1 MAHVEYYGVMRIL
14 TGKTE
19 ESLEASTLSELLGII
34 GKQYGRK
41 AKAAAKS
48 SLIVVEN
55 EKVLSIRK
63 VILSQNSEVGFF
75 PMCCGG

>member
-1 MAHVEYYGVMRIL
+1 MAHVGYYGVMRTL

-19 ESLEASTLSELLGII
+19 DNFSVETLTELLSII
-34 GKQYGRK
+34 ERLYGKK

-63 VILSQNSEVGFF
+63 VTLPQNAEVGFF

>member
-1 MAHVEYYGVMRIL
+1 MAQVKYFGDMRTL

-19 ESLEASTLSELLGII
+19 DMLIAGTLPALLNVIE
-34 GKQYGRK
+34 KQYGK
-41 AKAAAKS
+41 QAKKTAKS
-48 SLIVVEN
+48 SLIVVDS

-63 VILSQNSEVGFF
+63 ITLSENSVVGFF